1 MAKSTQLLEL
11 YLRFLDGEQLSKST
25 MSKYFDNKSD
35 RTIQRYISTLNQF
48 INNFE
53 ATEHLRIKYDYKAN
67 VFKMVNVGSQKIDKK
82 QVLATIKIL
91 MASRGLTKEEII
103 RTVSHLTE
111 RLISEDR
118 HLIEQ
123 TIRSEMVNYK
133 PMTHEVPLLDL
144 IWDIN
149 ALIHKGKTI
158 SFLYANA
165 MNKTRRHLAK
175 PMYLTFSELYFYLVA
190 VNEKEQ
196 VIIFRLDR
204 ILDYETADKQ
214 INSPSSPY
222 YKEGELKQRIY
233 FMYSGEW
240 KRVGFEF
247 NNGIIESVMDRFPT
261 AKLIKKDYENNHFEV
276 EIEVIGN
283 GIVMWLLSQGSKVKI
298 LYPQE
303 VKDYYLDE
311 LHKMIGQY

>member
-1 MAKSTQLLEL
+1 
-11 YLRFLDGEQLSKST
+11 
-25 MSKYFDNKSD
+25 
-35 RTIQRYISTLNQF
+35 
-48 INNFE
+48 
-53 ATEHLRIKYDYKAN
+53 
-67 VFKMVNVGSQKIDKK
+67 
-82 QVLATIKIL
+82 